1 MEIDTFQS
9 KLVESLK
16 CGVVQGSKLSS
27 LLYKIYKCMS
37 KDIYDNITNFKE
49 ISLEDKEKYKYVDY
63 MIINYIDDST
73 NIISHN
79 DYRSLKDYLTR
90 YYSLLHG
97 YYTANKLLINADKTE
112 LVVSCKNKYR
122 REANKIN
129 FMAGKY
135 KILDFCWPSASSISK
150 NLQPR

>member
-1 MEIDTFQS
+1 
-9 KLVESLK
+9 
-16 CGVVQGSKLSS
+16 
-27 LLYKIYKCMS
+27 MS

-90 YYSLLHG
+90 YYSLLQG
-97 YYTANKLLINADKTE
+97 FYTANKLLINADKTE
-112 LVVSCKNKYR
+112 L
-122 REANKIN
+122 
-129 FMAGKY
+129 F
-135 KILDFCWPSASSISK
+135 P
-150 NLQPR
+150 